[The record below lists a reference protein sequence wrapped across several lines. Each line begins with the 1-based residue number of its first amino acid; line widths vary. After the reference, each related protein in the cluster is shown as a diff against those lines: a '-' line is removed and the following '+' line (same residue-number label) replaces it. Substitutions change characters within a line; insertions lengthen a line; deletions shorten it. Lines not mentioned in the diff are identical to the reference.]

1 MEDEEDEAIENS
13 STTSSNSKPSST
25 TSLSKPKR
33 ETPKREEKIK
43 RVKYQESEEIDE
55 DKEEEKIVNKIE
67 SKSFVEIR
75 ESLISDR
82 IKQIQQTQK
91 PNHASEASET
101 DDDDLYVPPKKEEE
115 DKILKIQQPKYS
127 DYYKNYKPADNI
139 EPVQPLSKKRIQTEE
154 RIQKRKKNS
163 RFLIYF
169 YSLGQS
175 LQFCTEN

>member
-1 MEDEEDEAIENS
+1 MEDEEDEAIETS

-25 TSLSKPKR
+25 TSRSKPKR
-33 ETPKREEKIK
+33 ETPKREEKVK
-43 RVKYQESEEIDE
+43 RVKYQESEEVDE

-91 PNHASEASET
+91 PNHASEASAT
-101 DDDDLYVPPKKEEE
+101 DDDDLYVPPRNEGE

-154 RIQKRKKNS
+154 RIQKRKIFVI
-163 RFLIYF
+163 FLILF
-169 YSLGQS
+169 
-175 LQFCTEN
+175 LQFGPIFTALY